1 LSATAGRSL
10 VAQLTGPDG
19 RLAVGRP
26 EELERFLQVAI
37 AALLEG
43 QLADDGLRRKLVR
56 LSERAPLEDAVPLV
70 FETIARHGGRPGP

>member
-1 LSATAGRSL
+1 VVVGHRRPAAWWPSSPAPTAVWRS
-10 VAQLTGPDG
+10 
-19 RLAVGRP
+19 GRP

-56 LSERAPLEDAVPLV
+56 LSERA
-70 FETIARHGGRPGP
+70 R